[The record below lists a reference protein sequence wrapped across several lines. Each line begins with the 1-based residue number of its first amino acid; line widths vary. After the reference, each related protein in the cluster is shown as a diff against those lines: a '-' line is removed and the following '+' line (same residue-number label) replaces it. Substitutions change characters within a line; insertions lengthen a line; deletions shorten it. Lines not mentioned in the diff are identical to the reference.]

1 MRMPKVAVVG
11 GGAAGFFFAV
21 SLKEMLPE
29 AEVTIFE
36 RSRHVLAK
44 VAVSGGGRC
53 NCTNSFADVRDLSHV
68 YPRGHRLIKR
78 LFNVFDHRDAFAWF
92 EQHGVA
98 LTTQA
103 DGCVFPVSQRA
114 QSIIDCFLSECRRLG
129 VEIRTESPV
138 ASLSDLHDFDRI
150 VVTTGGSARRAAY
163 EWLAEAGVEI
173 VEPVPSLF
181 TLNIADEALRSLMGT
196 VTEAT
201 VMIPATSFRADG
213 PLLVTHWGMSGPA
226 ILKLSSYAARLLHD
240 NGYRMPLSVNW
251 ANQKPDEVLAE
262 LRRIAGSHAQRQI
275 LSEKP
280 FAVTGRLWNYLAAKS
295 LGQRSQGPWGSLNSK
310 ELNRLANTLCND
322 TFKTDGRAPFKD
334 EFVTCGGVSLK
345 SVNPTTLECKTRAGL
360 HFAGEVLDIDGI
372 TGGFNFQAAWTTAY
386 AVARAVAGNTLNY

>member
-1 MRMPKVAVVG
+1 MPRVAVVG

-21 SLKEMLPE
+21 SLKEMLPG

-36 RSRHVLAK
+36 RSRRVLAK

-53 NCTNSFADVRDLSHV
+53 NCTNSFADVRDLSQV

-92 EQHGVA
+92 ERHGVA

-114 QSIIDCFLSECRRLG
+114 QSIVDCFLSECRRLG

-138 ASLSDLHDFDRI
+138 ASLSDLQDFDRI

-196 VTEAT
+196 ATEAT

-240 NGYRMPLSVNW
+240 NSYRMPLSVNW
-251 ANQKPDEVLAE
+251 TNRKPDEVLAE

-275 LSEKP
+275 LNEKP
-280 FAVTGRLWNYLAAKS
+280 FTLTGRLWNYLAAKS
-295 LGQRSQGPWGSLNSK
+295 LGQRSQGPWGSLNPK

-322 TFKTDGRAPFKD
+322 TFQIDGRAPFKD

-345 SVNPTTLECKTRAGL
+345 NVNPTTLECKTRAGL

-386 AVARAVAGNTLNY
+386 AVARAVAAQ